1 MAIGVFAISAV
12 LLANTDQVSSIGGA
26 KSEAQA
32 VFDRLM
38 NAFSLCDRNELSR
51 LTSPEWTYIGLD
63 GRMYT
68 REEYLKDTGE
78 HCKPAPAPVLRD
90 VQVRTYGDDTAIITA
105 TVDRPDSR
113 RVASDS
119 VRVTVVWIK
128 QNGRWSSVHA
138 QTSQIQTTLSREPD
152 LDRGSMRNHETTYL
166 RLKKPSHK

>member
-1 MAIGVFAISAV
+1 MAIGVFAISAI

-105 TVDRPDSR
+105 AFNRPDAR
-113 RVASDS
+113 KVASGS
-119 VRVTVVWIK
+119 IRVTVVWIK

-138 QTSQIQTTLSREPD
+138 HTSQIQTTPLPRTRP
-152 LDRGSMRNHETTYL
+152 RPRQHE
-166 RLKKPSHK
+166 KS

>member
-1 MAIGVFAISAV
+1 MAIGVFAISAI
-12 LLANTDQVSSIGGA
+12 LLANTGQVSSIGGA
-26 KSEAQA
+26 KSEARA

-51 LTSPEWTYIGLD
+51 LTSPEWTYIGLG
-63 GRMYT
+63 GRMHT
-68 REEYLKDTGE
+68 REEYFKDTGE

-105 TVDRPDSR
+105 DFDRPDSR
-113 RVASDS
+113 KVASGS

-138 QTSQIQTTLSREPD
+138 QASQIQTTLLPRTDP
-152 LDRGSMRNHETTYL
+152 DRGGIRNHETTHL
-166 RLKKPSHK
+166 R